1 MSFVG
6 AFRLLPVALLYFALP
21 LAVRPAP
28 RLTGSF
34 SPRPMLRFALLA
46 MVSLSVQEPGPCE
59 DSHHPHCGVI
69 PASYLCPRGRLRVIL
84 RLSIIGCPG
93 AGLSEP
99 GGSAHAVYSPLL
111 AAVVGGRLDQWLSR
125 QMASSV
131 LPGEARRR
139 IDDG

>member
-46 MVSLSVQEPGPCE
+46 MVFPVERTGAVW
-59 DSHHPHCGVI
+59 DSHHPHIRVI
-69 PASYLCPRGRLRVIL
+69 PESCF
-84 RLSIIGCPG
+84 
-93 AGLSEP
+93 
-99 GGSAHAVYSPLL
+99 
-111 AAVVGGRLDQWLSR
+111 
-125 QMASSV
+125 
-131 LPGEARRR
+131 
-139 IDDG
+139 